1 MKRMAIAVWGTA
13 GIGKTS
19 TIRRVFDKLNIEG
32 QKPDKTIGLDICAII
47 NLSNGKKI
55 GIESLGDPTSAQPEW
70 IDYLV
75 RNHCD
80 IIVCACR
87 TKGDTVEIVTNLA
100 NHDYNTVWISPF
112 TNNSLGTD
120 VLNDISANA
129 IINLIER
136 YILIA

>member
-1 MKRMAIAVWGTA
+1 MKRIAIAVWGTA

-75 RNHCD
+75 KNHCD
-80 IIVCACR
+80 IIICACR
-87 TKGDTVEIVTNLA
+87 TKGDTVDNVANLV
-100 NHDYNTVWISPF
+100 NYNYNMVWLSPF
-112 TNNSLGTD
+112 TSESLEKEI
-120 VLNDISANA
+120 LNDISADA
-129 IINLIER
+129 IIKLIER
-136 YILIA
+136 CI

>member
-1 MKRMAIAVWGTA
+1 MKRIAIAVWGKA

-19 TIRRVFDKLNIEG
+19 TIRCVFDKLNVEG
-32 QKPDKTIGLDICAII
+32 KVPDKTIGPDICAII
-47 NLSNGKKI
+47 KLNNGKKI
-55 GIESLGDPTSAQPEW
+55 GVASLGDPCSDQPKW

-75 RNHCD
+75 ENNCD
-80 IIVCACR
+80 VIVCACR

-100 NHDYNTVWISPF
+100 NYDYNIVWISPF
-112 TNNSLGTD
+112 TNNSLGID